1 MGSNL
6 SIQQIMDDCRER
18 VKSGNRVLTL
28 EEVLNNAKN
37 DGWPLFVEIN
47 IPGHVGRW
55 TYPREMRGMSKHDK
69 ETYNITWRAWK
80 FVPSEE
86 ERRKFAWIRAE
97 IIPMQQKGGLDV

>member
-1 MGSNL
+1 MGNTH
-6 SIQQIMDDCRER
+6 SIQQIIDDCRER

-37 DGWPLFVEIN
+37 DLWPLFVEIN
-47 IPGHVGRW
+47 VPGYVGRW

-80 FVPSEE
+80 FVPYEE
-86 ERRKFAWIRAE
+86 ERKKFAWIRAD
-97 IIPMQQKGGLDV
+97 IAPLQQKGGSDA